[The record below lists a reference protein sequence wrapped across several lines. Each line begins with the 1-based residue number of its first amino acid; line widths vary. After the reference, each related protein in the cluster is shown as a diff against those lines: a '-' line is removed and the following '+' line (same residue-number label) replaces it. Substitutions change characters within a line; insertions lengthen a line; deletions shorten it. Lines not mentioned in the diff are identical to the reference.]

1 VDITSVGEDLE
12 EREFLCTVGMKI
24 SVASF
29 ENSIEF
35 PQKIKNRTAICFF
48 NSTFGYLSKEN
59 KSTDSGRYH
68 PSHVYCDFI
77 YSCHDLEATYV
88 LIYG

>member
-1 VDITSVGEDLE
+1 MEITSVAEDLE

-35 PQKIKNRTAICFF
+35 PQKIKNRTAICFV
-48 NSTFGYLSKEN
+48 NSTFGYLAEEN
-59 KSTDSGRYH
+59 KSTDSGKYH
-68 PSHVYCDFI
+68 PSHVYRDLI
-77 YSCHDLEATYV
+77 YSRHNVEAT
-88 LIYG
+88 